1 MLWALA
7 DVHMDPVMRNTAI
20 GVIGG
25 SGLYAMEGLT
35 ETREHQIDTP
45 FGTPSGPVVTGCLD
59 GVPVAFLARHGQGHR
74 LIPSEVPYRA
84 NVYALK
90 TLGVQYL
97 LSVSAVG
104 SLREDV
110 EPLHFVLPDQFID
123 LTKRRES
130 TFFGW
135 GAVAHVSMAEPVCAA
150 LSDVLAQAIADC
162 ALDVRLHRGGPYVC
176 IEGPA
181 FSSLAESN
189 WYRSMG
195 ATVIGMTAMP
205 EAKLAR
211 EAEIAY
217 ATLALVTDFDCWH
230 PREAHVSADLALAN
244 LAKNAANAQR
254 IIRALAQRL
263 HRAPPLSTAHS
274 ALSTALV
281 TRPEQMTAETR
292 ARLQVLISRL
302 TV

>member
-1 MLWALA
+1 
-7 DVHMDPVMRNTAI
+7 MRNTAI

-35 ETREHQIDTP
+35 ETREQQIDTP
-45 FGTPSGPVVTGCLD
+45 FGAPSGPVVTGRLD

-90 TLGVQYL
+90 TLGVRYL

-110 EPLHFVLPDQFID
+110 EPLHLVLPDQFID

-130 TFFGW
+130 TFFGE
-135 GAVAHVSMAEPVCAA
+135 GAVAHVSMAEPVCAQ
-150 LSDVLAQAIADC
+150 LSNVLAEAIADC
-162 ALDVRLHRGGPYVC
+162 ALEVRLHRGGPYVC

-244 LAKNAANAQR
+244 LAKNAASAQR
-254 IIRALAQRL
+254 IIKALTHRL
-263 HRAPPLSTAHS
+263 HRAPPPSAAHF

-281 TRPEQMTAETR
+281 TRPEQMTAQTR

>member
-1 MLWALA
+1 MG
-7 DVHMDPVMRNTAI
+7 PVMKNTVI
-20 GVIGG
+20 GVMGG

-35 ETREHQIDTP
+35 ETCEQQIETP
-45 FGTPSGPVVTGCLD
+45 FGDPSGPVVTGRLD

-84 NVYALK
+84 NIYALK
-90 TLGVQYL
+90 ALGVRYL

-110 EPLHFVLPDQFID
+110 EPLDLVLPDQFID

-130 TFFGW
+130 TFFGQ

-150 LSDVLAQAIADC
+150 LSDVLAQAVTDC
-162 ALDVRLHRGGPYVC
+162 AINVRLHRGGSYVC

-195 ATVIGMTAMP
+195 ATVIGMTGMP

-217 ATLALVTDFDCWH
+217 ATLALVTDYDCWH

-244 LAKNAANAQR
+244 LARNAANAR
-254 IIRALAQRL
+254 HIIRGLVRRL
-263 HRAPPLSTAHS
+263 HDAPPRSTAHS
-274 ALSTALV
+274 ALSAALV
-281 TRPEQMTAETR
+281 TRPEQMSAETR
-292 ARLQVLISRL
+292 ARLQVLIGGL
-302 TV
+302 K